1 MLTAEASK
9 LTAEASKLTAE
20 ASKLTAEASK
30 LTAEASK
37 LTVEA
42 SKLTAE
48 TSRMTAETSRMTA
61 ETSRMTA
68 EASTTE
74 ARDGRGKAMAS
85 VLYQSIETLSK
96 DKGIDPEIV
105 VGAVEDAIAL
115 ATRKYY
121 KTTES
126 MRAEMDRETG
136 EIRAYVFK
144 TVVETPE
151 QVEDETNQISLEKA
165 REMAPEVEVGGELR
179 FYKDTTPLGRIAAQ
193 MAKQVIF
200 QKVREAERDTVFNEY
215 NHRAGEVLNATVKR
229 LEPMDTIFDLGK
241 AEARMPKREQSRLE
255 QFAVGERVRVVLLRV
270 DRAAKGPQVIVSRAA
285 PGLVS
290 SLFQSEVPEIYDGT
304 VTIRAIAREAGERT
318 KIAVMSRDKD
328 VDPVGACVGMKGM
341 RVQSIIRE
349 LRGEKIDIIEY
360 SEEIT
365 TFAEKALQPAKV
377 SRVSITDLGE
387 KQIEVIVDDTQ
398 LSLAIGKKGQNVRL
412 AAKLLQWKIDIK
424 SEEEKRQEVEQQM
437 TAMSGGPTTPIE
449 QVTELGEQI
458 LEKLIAAGITTIE
471 ELADMTP
478 EQLEEVPGIGE
489 KTVEKISTAVR
500 HYFGQYEEGE
510 ERPAVAAI
518 AAASE
523 IEGDAAEASAD
534 AEVSHPDH
542 ARDVEASLG
551 SEASTEDNII
561 AAEESTGEAEESML
575 SEKLSGTTE
584 ERLAEEAAEF
594 GEAQELN
601 GVSTDDLIAAEDR
614 ASMSDANDDADA
626 REEKI
631 ELENDEVDNLAVQAN
646 EVSDEGIDTDGHDRG

>member
-1 MLTAEASK
+1 
-9 LTAEASKLTAE
+9 
-20 ASKLTAEASK
+20 
-30 LTAEASK
+30 
-37 LTVEA
+37 
-42 SKLTAE
+42 
-48 TSRMTAETSRMTA
+48 
-61 ETSRMTA
+61 
-68 EASTTE
+68 
-74 ARDGRGKAMAS
+74 MAS
-85 VLYQSIETLSK
+85 VLYQSIETLSR
-96 DKGIDPEIV
+96 DKGIEPAVV

-121 KTTES
+121 KTQEN
-126 MRAEMDRETG
+126 MRAEMDKETG

-151 QVEDETNQISLEKA
+151 QVEDEINQMTLEQA
-165 REMAPEVEVGGELR
+165 RELAPDVEIGGELR
-179 FYKDTTPLGRIAAQ
+179 FYKDTSPLGRIAAQ

-200 QKVREAERDTVFNEY
+200 QKVREAERDTVFLEY

-229 LEPMDTIFDLGK
+229 LEPMDVIFDLGK

-255 QFAVGERVRVVLLRV
+255 QFSVGERVRVVLLRV

-285 PGLVS
+285 PALVQN
-290 SLFQSEVPEIYDGT
+290 LFQSEVPEIYDGT

-349 LRGEKIDIIEY
+349 LRGEKIDIIEF

-377 SRVSITDLGE
+377 SRVSIVDLAD

-437 TAMSGGPTTPIE
+437 HAMGHGPTTPVE
-449 QVTELGEQI
+449 QITELGEQI
-458 LEKLIAAGITTIE
+458 LEKLITAGITTVE

-510 ERPAVAAI
+510 ERPVAVETPVADETSAADEGQEHQAEP

-523 IEGDAAEASAD
+523 TKAD
-534 AEVSHPDH
+534 GT
-542 ARDVEASLG
+542 DVEADGTQSSTEENTVAKDPNELSSGVDTPEEILARQAG
-551 SEASTEDNII
+551 SGEASEIETLSAED
-561 AAEESTGEAEESML
+561 
-575 SEKLSGTTE
+575 
-584 ERLAEEAAEF
+584 LAE
-594 GEAQELN
+594 L
-601 GVSTDDLIAAEDR
+601 EDINS
-614 ASMSDANDDADA
+614 ANDGFSDADNREAGIEMNNDA
-626 REEKI
+626 I
-631 ELENDEVDNLAVQAN
+631 DEMVAESQ
-646 EVSDEGIDTDGHDRG
+646 EVSDEGIDSDITEGHGRG